1 MEKLIEVI
9 KLVADKY
16 MDKINLSISK
26 NILILEYITYKE
38 GKKDIYKKLQVEE
51 VRGKLKIKF
60 IPEEIIKIT
69 DLKGLE
75 NIILIISKQSQC
87 KNYTSKE
94 IEYIQKKYTV
104 GTKVKLIKMYDFY
117 SDIAEGEEGVITAVD
132 DLGTIHV
139 NWSNGSTLGL
149 VFGIDEFEIIEEKI
163 CPKCGKYIEDYPAI
177 SRVDNKTKICSV
189 CGAKEALET
198 LKKYQGEVK
207 NEK

>member
-51 VRGKLKIKF
+51 VRGKLKIKL

-87 KNYTSKE
+87 QNYTSKE

-163 CPKCGKYIEDYPAI
+163 CPKCSK
-177 SRVDNKTKICSV
+177 
-189 CGAKEALET
+189 
-198 LKKYQGEVK
+198 
-207 NEK
+207 